1 MKEKW
6 KNEKKWKKESLELEG
21 IHKHDS
27 MVHRYHPPYAAS
39 APLTS
44 RLTRSS
50 RWVGI
55 PVWVLPCLMAAAACR
70 HIPASTPHIPAILPR
85 SCSWTEEPGW
95 TMTKHCCH
103 CLWFLLLPI
112 VYVLILN
119 ESGLLR
125 KQGWKIFFPD
135 TKISWISV
143 NLNYL
148 NRVKIHDIVFYMI
161 YISTYQ
167 LCRLAM
173 VFKVT
178 HLNIRKILK
187 IINDFEWWGL

>member
-1 MKEKW
+1 MKKVR
-6 KNEKKWKKESLELEG
+6 KNGKKKKKRSRTWRDS
-21 IHKHDS
+21 KHDS
-27 MVHRYHPPYAAS
+27 MVHRYLPPCAPS

-44 RLTRSS
+44 GLVRGS

-55 PVWVLPCLMAAAACR
+55 PVWSF
-70 HIPASTPHIPAILPR
+70 PASWQQLHVDVFLPATPHIPAVLPR
-85 SCSWTEEPGW
+85 SRSWTEEPGW

-103 CLWFLLLPI
+103 CLWFLLLP
-112 VYVLILN
+112 L
-119 ESGLLR
+119 SGLLL

-135 TKISWISV
+135 TEISWISG

-148 NRVKIHDIVFYMI
+148 NVVKSMTLYFTWFTF
-161 YISTYQ
+161 STSQ

-173 VFKVT
+173 VFIVT
-178 HLNIRKILK
+178 RLNVRKILE